1 MLPAPSVAGRRC
13 RRRRPC
19 FRRWVIHHPD
29 FADIELADD
38 AGDVAATA
46 VARDL
51 ARGAVVTA
59 GGGGGGVGGGGG
71 GGGGSDGASLVD
83 FTRAKFV

>member
-1 MLPAPSVAGRRC
+1 MPAPSVAGRRRRRR

-19 FRRWVIHHPD
+19 FRRWVIHHPN
-29 FADIELADD
+29 FANIELADD

-51 ARGAVVTA
+51 TRGAIVTA
-59 GGGGGGVGGGGG
+59 GGGGGGVGG

>member
-1 MLPAPSVAGRRC
+1 MLPAPSVAGRRRR

-19 FRRWVIHHPD
+19 FRRWVIHHPN
-29 FADIELADD
+29 FANIELADD

-51 ARGAVVTA
+51 ARGATVTA
-59 GGGGGGVGGGGG
+59 GGGGGGVGGG

>member
-1 MLPAPSVAGRRC
+1 LLPAPSVAGRR
-13 RRRRPC
+13 RRRRCPC
-19 FRRWVIHHPD
+19 FRRWVIHNPD

-38 AGDVAATA
+38 AGDVAAAA

-51 ARGAVVTA
+51 ARGAAITA
-59 GGGGGGVGGGGG
+59 GGGGGGVGG